1 MSDDSLLKDEMA
13 LRRLAESYA
22 RAMDRGEPQVL
33 ERIFT
38 EDAAIES
45 IFRAQRG
52 IAEIRTIPD
61 MLKKMFASTLHA
73 VHNQTVTITG
83 DTAEGETYCIAYQ
96 LKHPKDGKH
105 MRLDYGIKY
114 QDSFRRVNGA
124 WRFSRRYL
132 QIDWTQLTEVQ
143 VPAVKAT

>member
-1 MSDDSLLKDEMA
+1 MTDETFKDEWA
-13 LRRLAESYA
+13 LRRLTYLYA
-22 RAMDRGEPQVL
+22 RAMDSDQPEVL

-45 IFRAQRG
+45 LFNVQRG
-52 IAEIRTIPD
+52 IGEIRAIPA

-83 DTAEGETYCIAYQ
+83 DTAEGETYAVAYQ
-96 LKHPKDGKH
+96 LKRPKEGKH

-114 QDSFRRVNGA
+114 QDRFQRVNGE
-124 WRFSRRYL
+124 WRFSHRYL
-132 QIDWTQLTEVQ
+132 QIDWTQLVEVQ
-143 VPAVKAT
+143 VPAAKPA

>member
-1 MSDDSLLKDEMA
+1 MTDETFKDEWA
-13 LRRLAESYA
+13 LRRLTYLYA
-22 RAMDRGEPQVL
+22 RAMDSDQPEVL

-45 IFRAQRG
+45 LFNVQRG
-52 IAEIRTIPD
+52 IGEIRAIPA

-83 DTAEGETYCIAYQ
+83 DTAEGETYAVAYQ
-96 LKHPKDGKH
+96 LKRPKEGKH

-114 QDSFRRVNGA
+114 QDRFQRVNGE
-124 WRFSRRYL
+124 WRFSYRYL
-132 QIDWTQLTEVQ
+132 QIDWTQLVEVQ
-143 VPAVKAT
+143 VPAAKTA